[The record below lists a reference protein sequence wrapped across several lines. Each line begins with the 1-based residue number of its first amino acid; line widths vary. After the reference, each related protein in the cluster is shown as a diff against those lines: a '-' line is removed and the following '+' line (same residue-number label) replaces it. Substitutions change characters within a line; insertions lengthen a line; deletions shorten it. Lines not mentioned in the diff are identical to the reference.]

1 MIWTLLS
8 VTVPEMVSTFE
19 ALTLYTRPGKSPNTV
34 APVAPPPSWYLI
46 GVISDPV
53 HTVWFLDP
61 DVPSWVIVSFG
72 LTVIDP
78 VNDASAQLLKLPVVD
93 TVYE

>member
-1 MIWTLLS
+1 M
-8 VTVPEMVSTFE
+8 
-19 ALTLYTRPGKSPNTV
+19 

-46 GVISDPV
+46 GIISDPEQ
-53 HTVWFLDP
+53 TVWFLDP

-78 VNDASAQLLKLPVVD
+78 VSEASEQLFKLPVVD
-93 TVYE
+93 TV